1 MMVHK
6 RILIIAGPNGAGN
19 TTFALEFLPNEANCP
34 NFVNADLIAA
44 GVNPFRPSRSP
55 FRAGRLMLATI
66 RAYVKD
72 GQSFALETALS
83 GRGYARHI
91 PIWQAQSYWVTM
103 IFLRLSTEEVA
114 IGRVALRVAQ
124 GGHDVAEEVI
134 RRRFRAGWHN
144 FEHIYRH
151 LVNDWAVYDNSG
163 RAPVL
168 LEEGGKGDDTQR

>member
-1 MMVHK
+1 MMVLK
-6 RILIIAGPNGAGN
+6 RILITAGPDGAGK
-19 TTFALEFLPNEANCP
+19 TTFATEFLPNEANCP

-44 GVNPFRPSRSP
+44 GVNPFRPSRSAL
-55 FRAGRLMLATI
+55 RAGRLMLATI

-72 GQSFALETALS
+72 GENFAFETTLS
-83 GRGYARHI
+83 GRGSARHI
-91 PIWQAQSYWVTM
+91 PIWQAQGYWVT
-103 IFLRLSTEEVA
+103 IIYLKLTTVELA

-151 LVNDWAVYDNSG
+151 LVDNWAVYDNSG
-163 RAPVL
+163 GAPVL
-168 LEEGGKGDDTQR
+168 LEEGGQ